1 VLSTA
6 ARVSRSSRSLSAGR
20 VARRPTNLGRV
31 GAMHEPRRRCQQ
43 SALDPRTGP
52 HPPLL
57 FAPGKLV
64 DALCYVDVE
73 PRICRGRALDQ
84 ALNALGVLLALG
96 EHRLGAADGKVVYER
111 SSRSLRL
118 NERRHSV
125 QRLCQRSI
133 LRDGYAG
140 KSCRHRSIVAP
151 RCNTSIVPPT
161 RSFNASAGG
170 AHTRVRISG
179 EMELA
184 GLNANRFALMAG
196 GRIALCEDE

>member
-1 VLSTA
+1 MPSTA
-6 ARVSRSSRSLSAGR
+6 ARVSRSSRLLSACR
-20 VARRPTNLGRV
+20 VARRPTNLGRM

-43 SALDPRTGP
+43 SALDPQTGP

-64 DALCYVDVE
+64 NALCYVDIE

-96 EHRLGAADGKVVYER
+96 EHCLGAADGKVVYER
-111 SSRSLRL
+111 SSRSPRL
-118 NERRHSV
+118 DEGRHSL

-140 KSCRHRSIVAP
+140 KSCRHGTIVAP
-151 RCNTSIVPPT
+151 RCNTSIASPAW
-161 RSFNASAGG
+161 SFNASAAGV
-170 AHTRVRISG
+170 HTRAGIPG
-179 EMELA
+179 EMDA
-184 GLNANRFALMAG
+184 SGRRLNRRERVEALRRALVGNR
-196 GRIALCEDE
+196 